1 MILIAS
7 HSPDTR
13 ARAAAA
19 AASLAVVQTVID
31 LVSLRA
37 GLEKFRPRIIL
48 LDIDLPGIDPPEGIL
63 ALLRLSA
70 DTRIVMLGEADNDE
84 AELELFHYGVRGCCP
99 VNSSVDHYQRV
110 IVAVLNGE
118 IWIRRSLTTQ
128 LLEQLG
134 EHLRADAKSKES
146 EDRIFDDLTKREREI
161 ACLVASGE
169 SNKTIAR
176 KLAITERTVK
186 AHLTE
191 VFRKLSVSDR
201 LKLAVL
207 LSTDVE
213 AYS

>member
-1 MILIAS
+1 
-7 HSPDTR
+7 
-13 ARAAAA
+13 
-19 AASLAVVQTVID
+19 ASLAVVQTVTD
-31 LVSLRA
+31 LA
-37 GLEKFRPRIIL
+37 GLCTALEKFRPRIIL
-48 LDIDLPGIDPPEGIL
+48 LDIDLPGIDPPEGIS
-63 ALLRLSA
+63 ALLRLGT
-70 DTRIVMLGEADNDE
+70 DIPIVLLGEADSDE

-99 VNSSVDHYQRV
+99 INSSDEHYQRV

-128 LLEQLG
+128 LLKQLR
-134 EHLRADAKSKES
+134 ERLRAEAQSKEP
-146 EDRIFDDLTKREREI
+146 EDRIFDNLTKREREI
-161 ACLVASGE
+161 ASLVAIGE
-169 SNKTIAR
+169 SNKSIAR

-207 LSTDVE
+207 LSSDVE